1 MANVTIAGATYS
13 DVPAIQVPSGSGTAL
28 FYETKDV
35 TYNLTGGASASVTPS
50 EVVAGQGFSV
60 KLKAPAGY
68 ELSNVS
74 VTMGGVDITSQV
86 FTPDEEGGGGGGT
99 YVRTEILAQQ
109 TFTGDSSQRR
119 ATLTGLTEGFVD
131 GDYYI
136 VTYDGVEWLTT
147 CETLWSTNY
156 CIGEAMWFLSTG
168 DAVYQFGVIWTS
180 GTTATVAAANTSQHT
195 VKIEHLEFIEDGVTL
210 GTKTITQNGIYMA
223 EDDELDGYSDVTV
236 NVPWSWMGS
245 EVEPL
250 GTLYE
255 HDFTLNDTTFGSW
268 TASTTAGSILATAN
282 VATFAADMS
291 QYEYFLHWTFRL
303 DAAYTSGATLK
314 AIPYRECQDAWQHC
328 LRRPNS
334 LATIADNDFL
344 ANGCVTVMTA
354 PLLDYYNTSGT
365 RTYTYSNSNGIYP
378 TVQAAT
384 FSNSTS
390 DTPTV
395 TVKRPIIYAKC
406 SNSYFA
412 TSRKASID
420 TTNTKFTL
428 KCEAFRV
435 PIGGIAR
442 VAYQNL
448 INTYNAT

>member
-86 FTPDEEGGGGGGT
+86 FTPDEQGGGCGGGT
-99 YVRTEILAQQ
+99 YVRTEICPQQ

-168 DAVYQFGVIWTS
+168 DAVYPFGVIWTS

-210 GTKTITQNGIYMA
+210 GTKTITQNGTYSA
-223 EDDELDGYSDVTV
+223 SSDSLDGFSSVTV
-236 NVPWSWMGS
+236 NVSGSSPSLQTKSVSYTPTTSAQSAQVTADSGYDGLQQVNVSVGAIPSEYIIPSGTKSITANGTGIDVKAYEKVDVAVPTGTSKNVQIVQGTTRTTSSSMTAIGAEMTVLKTGKYDVYWSAFRSSTSGSYTFATQLYVGGTAYGS
-245 EVEPL
+245 E
-250 GTLYE
+250 
-255 HDFTLNDTTFGSW
+255 N
-268 TASTTAGSILATAN
+268 STWSNHVQNNHLSNVSLTAN
-282 VATFAADMS
+282 QKIRVYGRESRGSSYYMYAP
-291 QYEYFLHWTFRL
+291 
-303 DAAYTSGATLK
+303 TL
-314 AIPYRECQDAWQHC
+314 
-328 LRRPNS
+328 
-334 LATIADNDFL
+334 
-344 ANGCVTVMTA
+344 
-354 PLLDYYNTSGT
+354 
-365 RTYTYSNSNGIYP
+365 
-378 TVQAAT
+378 
-384 FSNSTS
+384 
-390 DTPTV
+390 
-395 TVKRPIIYAKC
+395 IIV
-406 SNSYFA
+406 
-412 TSRKASID
+412 
-420 TTNTKFTL
+420 
-428 KCEAFRV
+428 EA
-435 PIGGIAR
+435 
-442 VAYQNL
+442 
-448 INTYNAT
+448 